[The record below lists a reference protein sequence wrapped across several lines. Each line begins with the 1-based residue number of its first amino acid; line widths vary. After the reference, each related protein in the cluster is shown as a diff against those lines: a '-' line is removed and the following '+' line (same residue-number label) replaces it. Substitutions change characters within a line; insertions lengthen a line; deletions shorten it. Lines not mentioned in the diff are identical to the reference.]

1 MVNANDNDLVEVKSI
16 EDPGLDLF
24 DVGEPAPPADAT
36 SPAPVQPGAES
47 QPPQA
52 EAPPAPPPAPQLP
65 AWLADLTPEE
75 RGAVIASGLQALTPE
90 QLVQMEPVRELLGQ
104 AQNYA
109 ASQAS
114 EYQRQQAEQNQ
125 RNQFALQR
133 ANAFES
139 ELAQFAPA
147 DYDLRPSLD
156 NYTLA
161 VQQDYHGYLAGQ
173 VQKGI
178 LDGFARL
185 GISPQNLPPQLVA
198 RVGQA
203 RDYNG
208 VVQAYVD
215 AAADR
220 AFELGRIKERNDS
233 GTRSQA
239 DETALRARIRNEVLG
254 QLSKDGKLAIG
265 KDDDSGYFAQ
275 LQTESTP
282 PSLSGSPV
290 PVSSELDDAEVLAA
304 LADPDAYDRLMS
316 DPAKAKAFNK
326 AMAGELAR
334 GAN

>member
-1 MVNANDNDLVEVKSI
+1 LVPDNDNDLVEVKGI
-16 EDPGLDLF
+16 EVPEGLDLF
-24 DVGEPAPPADAT
+24 DVGEPAPAAVTT
-36 SPAPVQPGAES
+36 SPDAAPAPGPEA

-52 EAPPAPPPAPQLP
+52 VAPPAPAAP
-65 AWLADLTPEE
+65 AWLQDIPEAE
-75 RGAVIASGLQALTPE
+75 RAQVLASGLQSLTAE
-90 QLVQMEPVRELLGQ
+90 QLLQMEPVRELLGQ

-109 ASQAS
+109 AYQAAELS
-114 EYQRQQAEQNQ
+114 RQQNEQNQ
-125 RNQFALQR
+125 RQQQLMAD
-133 ANAFES
+133 ANAFVG
-139 ELAQFAPA
+139 ELEQYVPGDFN
-147 DYDLRPSLD
+147 LRQHTD

-161 VQQDYHGYLAGQ
+161 VQQDYHGFLAGQ
-173 VQKGI
+173 IQKGI
-178 LDGFARL
+178 LDGLARL
-185 GISPQNLPPQLVA
+185 GLSPQNLPPTLVA
-198 RVGQA
+198 QVNQA
-203 RDYNG
+203 RSYDG
-208 VVQAYVD
+208 VVKAYVD

-220 AFELGRIKERNDS
+220 AFEMGRLKERNDS
-233 GTRSQA
+233 GSRSQA

-254 QLSKDGKLAIG
+254 QLNKDGKLSIG
-265 KDDDSGYFAQ
+265 KDDDQNYFAQ